1 MSSPTKRTTSWI
13 SFLIVLLMQIT
24 LSVQE
29 VPAGDDTNPA
39 LEKDDVMARLHE
51 RVHSFLDAARTRVQR
66 LRALDDIV
74 NPDQQV
80 LSELREIVSNRD
92 EDDEL
97 RWAAVRKL
105 PLTREVIRQEL
116 QVLKNPQ
123 DGGPGFR
130 AKLLSDLSQRV
141 RLPHSSEL
149 LAEMH
154 EIVENLLQDKNEATR
169 VAAFRF
175 LVPMQD
181 ARALKLV
188 EKGLE
193 NPGQALIA
201 PDEAI
206 QLLDIA
212 GAGNHKD
219 LIRPYLD
226 AEDVKGRASAAL
238 ALGIDSNSQPR
249 LRSMVADEQQP
260 MEVRLSAL
268 RALSGSDKGFADY
281 ALTLL
286 KRKDLDPE
294 VRAWCIHRFIG
305 FANYNRISPS
315 QRKDFLA
322 ILETLTAPSAAVPA
336 SVRQSATEALAYV
349 KDSKSFGE

>member
-1 MSSPTKRTTSWI
+1 MSSQTKRAASWI
-13 SFLIVLLMQIT
+13 SFLILLLMQIT
-24 LSVQE
+24 VSVQGVSASDE
-29 VPAGDDTNPA
+29 AKPDRERDG
-39 LEKDDVMARLHE
+39 LKSRLHE
-51 RVHSFLDAARTRVQR
+51 RVHSFLDSARTRVQR

-74 NPDQQV
+74 NPDKQV
-80 LSELREIVSNRD
+80 LSELREIISNRD
-92 EDDEL
+92 EDDEV
-97 RWAAVRKL
+97 RWAAARKL
-105 PLTREVIRQEL
+105 PLTKEVIRQEL

-123 DGGPGFR
+123 DGGPGLR

-154 EIVENLLQDKNEATR
+154 QIIGDLLHDKDEATR

-188 EKGLE
+188 EMGLE
-193 NPGQALIA
+193 KPDQALIA

-212 GAGNHKD
+212 GAGNHRD
-219 LIRPYLD
+219 AIRPYLD
-226 AEDVKGRASAAL
+226 AEDVHVRAAAAL
-238 ALGIDSNSQPR
+238 ALGIDPNSHSR
-249 LRSMVADEQQP
+249 LRSIVVDQQQP

-281 ALTLL
+281 ALSLL
-286 KRKDLDPE
+286 RRKDLDPE
-294 VRAWCIHRFIG
+294 VRTWCIHRFVG

-315 QRKDFLA
+315 QKNNFLA
-322 ILETLTAPSAAVPA
+322 MLETLTAPSAAVPA
-336 SVRQSATEALAYV
+336 SVKQSADEALAYV
-349 KDSKSFGE
+349 RDSKSFGE